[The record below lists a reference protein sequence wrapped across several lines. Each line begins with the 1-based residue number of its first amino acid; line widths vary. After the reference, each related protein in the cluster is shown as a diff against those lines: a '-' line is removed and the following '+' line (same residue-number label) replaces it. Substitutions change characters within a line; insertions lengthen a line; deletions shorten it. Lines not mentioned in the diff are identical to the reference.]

1 MKKNIIILMII
12 ASCGTY
18 SGCKTVEHV
27 FSFDILYKRKSLLK
41 TDTVTY
47 QYKTVINKSASK
59 CNYRMESN
67 NRIVIF
73 INDTLFTFFKK
84 PKLYT
89 IQKKNKY
96 LSFIRPICSISREL
110 KKNPVVN
117 SANDTIKINKSID
130 STNNFNYLY
139 VLKND
144 RIRYI
149 EKVIQSEGYE
159 QYESYKYT
167 NYIKTKYN
175 INKELSLLLNE
186 YTKYVKPIQ
195 KTPKVINYI
204 EFEGNYLDGKPFKSS
219 LFNKK
224 KVLYFFW
231 HKKCFPC
238 VISMPKIEELFKKY
252 NNIEVLGVNTVEKA
266 SEVRKFTI
274 KNNINFTNIVSK
286 DTRIKEFPFFIIVD
300 NKRIIYSSSGASDE
314 QFNKLDSIFTSMTK
328 K

>member
-167 NYIKTKYN
+167 NYIKT
-175 INKELSLLLNE
+175 
-186 YTKYVKPIQ
+186 
-195 KTPKVINYI
+195 
-204 EFEGNYLDGKPFKSS
+204 
-219 LFNKK
+219 
-224 KVLYFFW
+224 
-231 HKKCFPC
+231 
-238 VISMPKIEELFKKY
+238 
-252 NNIEVLGVNTVEKA
+252 
-266 SEVRKFTI
+266 
-274 KNNINFTNIVSK
+274 
-286 DTRIKEFPFFIIVD
+286 
-300 NKRIIYSSSGASDE
+300 
-314 QFNKLDSIFTSMTK
+314 
-328 K
+328 

>member
-1 MKKNIIILMII
+1 
-12 ASCGTY
+12 
-18 SGCKTVEHV
+18 
-27 FSFDILYKRKSLLK
+27 
-41 TDTVTY
+41 
-47 QYKTVINKSASK
+47 
-59 CNYRMESN
+59 MESN

-96 LSFIRPICSISREL
+96 ISFIRPICSISREL

-314 QFNKLDSIFTSMTK
+314 QFNELDSIFTSMTK